1 MMLLVNGI
9 YAIFKKVKDKPYYTN
24 NHSCFLL
31 TAHLVL
37 ATKYRNPVLQGN
49 VKDYVY
55 PLIRETM
62 EAENIVIQEMNV
74 ETDHV
79 MFYLIMRRI

>member
-1 MMLLVNGI
+1 MLFRSLV
-9 YAIFKKVKDKPYYTN
+9 
-24 NHSCFLL
+24 
-31 TAHLVL
+31 
-37 ATKYRNPVLQGN
+37 YRNPVLQGN

-55 PLIRETM
+55 QLIRETM